1 MGFVAPKVVFL
12 IISQISEKLIFF
24 TLRPVTRKRREMLG
38 WAING
43 EKPGIHRGT
52 VTFPI
57 VGKVFSIN
65 SQTFSNKTFLSKRF
79 RY

>member
-1 MGFVAPKVVFL
+1 MINNSGDSDERCDEKGVFV
-12 IISQISEKLIFF
+12 I
-24 TLRPVTRKRREMLG
+24 
-38 WAING
+38 
-43 EKPGIHRGT
+43 

-79 RY
+79 LVSGLHFLQDQAK